1 MTLDPTD
8 DVLLETDLPGD
19 EEEAEVD
26 EELEERI
33 RRAIENARSV
43 GADVDELPDPER
55 GTA

>member
-8 DVLLETDLPGD
+8 DVLLETDLDAEDGD
-19 EEEAEVD
+19 ETD

-43 GADVDELPDPER
+43 GEDVDELPYPESDR
-55 GTA
+55 A

>member
-43 GADVDELPDPER
+43 GADVDEPPDPER